1 MATTRLRP
9 SSMLAPY
16 HIRCLFAITRSIRI
30 VRTDILN
37 LPYTQVDAAQE
48 NQLSGAFHA
57 GSASS

>member
-1 MATTRLRP
+1 
-9 SSMLAPY
+9 MLAPY